1 MPGGPPR
8 DFSCPECGAFYK
20 LVRIP
25 KPETGEAQDKAIFC
39 VHCDHP
45 LSPKDNG
52 FLLKYL
58 MVGRPNKRHRH
69 DTAFQ
74 PR

>member
-1 MPGGPPR
+1 MPGGPPINFR
-8 DFSCPECGAFYK
+8 CPECGAFYK

-25 KPETGEAQDKAIFC
+25 KPDVERPFDEPVFC
-39 VHCDHP
+39 VHCNHP

-58 MVGRPNKRHRH
+58 MVGLPNERHR
-69 DTAFQ
+69 A
-74 PR
+74 

>member
-1 MPGGPPR
+1 
-8 DFSCPECGAFYK
+8 
-20 LVRIP
+20 VRIP
-25 KPETGEAQDKAIFC
+25 KPDVDRLFDEPVFC

-58 MVGRPNKRHRH
+58 MVGRPNERHR
-69 DTAFQ
+69 A
-74 PR
+74 

>member
-8 DFSCPECGAFYK
+8 NFRCPECGAFYK
-20 LVRIP
+20 LVRVP
-25 KPETGEAQDKAIFC
+25 RPESSELPNVSVFC

-45 LSPKDNG
+45 LAAKDNG

-58 MVGRPNKRHRH
+58 MVARPNERYRQ
-69 DTAFQ
+69 DTL
-74 PR
+74 PTS